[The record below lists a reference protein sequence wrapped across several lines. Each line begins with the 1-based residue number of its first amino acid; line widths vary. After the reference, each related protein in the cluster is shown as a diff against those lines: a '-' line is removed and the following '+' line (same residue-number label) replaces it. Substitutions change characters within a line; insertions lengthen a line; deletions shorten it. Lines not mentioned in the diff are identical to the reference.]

1 MSIRQQL
8 GTSSEPMKSI
18 YVQIK
23 LFATLSKYTPTAS
36 DHYPLTSGMTA
47 GELANHLNLPANQV
61 KLIFINGRKC
71 PPDTV
76 IKEGD
81 RIGIFPPVGGG

>member
-1 MSIRQQL
+1 M
-8 GTSSEPMKSI
+8 GTSSNPMKSI

-23 LFATLSKYTPTAS
+23 LFATLSKFTPTAS
-36 DHYPLTSGMTA
+36 DHYPVTSGMTA

-61 KLIFINGRKC
+61 KLIFINGRKR
-71 PPDTV
+71 PSDTV
-76 IKEGD
+76 LKEGD

>member
-1 MSIRQQL
+1 M
-8 GTSSEPMKSI
+8 P
-18 YVQIK
+18 
-23 LFATLSKYTPTAS
+23 AAS
-36 DHYPLTSGMTA
+36 DHYPLSPGMTA
-47 GELANHLNLPANQV
+47 GELAVHLKLPANQV

-76 IKEGD
+76 LKETD

>member
-1 MSIRQQL
+1 M
-8 GTSSEPMKSI
+8 GKSSEPMKSI
-18 YVQIK
+18 YVQIQ
-23 LFATLSKYTPTAS
+23 LFATLSKYTPPAA

-47 GELANHLNLPANQV
+47 GELANHLNLPTNQI
-61 KLIFINGRKC
+61 KLIFINGRKH

-76 IKEGD
+76 LREGD

>member
-1 MSIRQQL
+1 
-8 GTSSEPMKSI
+8 MKSI

-36 DHYPLTSGMTA
+36 EDYALPVGMTA
-47 GELANHLNLPANQV
+47 DELPRHLNLPAEQI

-76 IKEGD
+76 LKEGD